1 MIRHCWIEVVPG
13 FVFSGDVDLTHVDL
27 EDSGFVLVGVKL
39 ENKNNG
45 RCVDVFAG
53 EFWWW

>member
-13 FVFSGDVDLTHVDL
+13 FVFCGYVDLAHVDL
-27 EDSGFVLVGVKL
+27 EDSGFVLVCVEL
-39 ENKNNG
+39 ENKYNG

-53 EFWWW
+53 EFWWG